1 MVEHIRTKQIIEN
14 SRPVIDAETGELIE
28 VPVTKTV
35 SYVAGDKDSFYLVY
49 SKLISLILEDELSLP
64 DVKVFAYLLK
74 TYGVGVPIV
83 LSKAV
88 KEIIVE
94 ELNLKMSTINNS
106 ISSISNLPTP
116 LLFRKAT
123 SLYYLNPRFA
133 IKGSSSERDT
143 QMRVLFELGCKN
155 C

>member
-1 MVEHIRTKQIIEN
+1 MGEHFRTRQIIEKM
-14 SRPVIDAETGELIE
+14 RPVVDAETGELIS

-35 SYVAGDKDSFYLVY
+35 SYVAGDKDSFYLIY

-74 TYGVGVPIV
+74 TYGVGVPII
-83 LSKAV
+83 LSKSI
-88 KEIIVE
+88 KEIMID
-94 ELNLKMSTINNS
+94 ELKLKMSTINNA

-116 LLFRKAT
+116 LLFRKAS

-143 QMRVLFELGCKN
+143 QMKVLFELGCKN